1 MALLLPLHRAHL
13 ALRAQGIP
21 RASSGN
27 PLAANAPWK
36 RRDLHRL
43 GQADCEVLGGLFYF
57 RILGFNVRAP
67 RPPQPCLSASYRPI
81 VFKPALSALAR

>member
-21 RASSGN
+21 RAPSGN

-43 GQADCEVLGGLFYF
+43 GQADCEALGGLFYF

-67 RPPQPCLSASYRPI
+67 RPPQPRRSARHRRVYLSQH
-81 VFKPALSALAR
+81 